1 MKPQDEVA
9 AWFVGV
15 LFSGLFVGIVAAF
28 VYGCSSPVASPVD
41 ASAPDAPAAVDAAP
55 REPGMVI
62 PPHDAGP
69 PNLFFPCDDDAAG
82 CWPRIC
88 PPWCEEGN
96 LPPERNQ

>member
-1 MKPQDEVA
+1 MSRTNSCRE
-9 AWFVGV
+9 GYLL
-15 LFSGLFVGIVAAF
+15 LFWLVFDFALFVWLIS
-28 VYGCSSPVASPVD
+28 CSSPTTPPVD
-41 ASAPDAPAAVDAAP
+41 AAAPDAPVSADAAP

-82 CWPRIC
+82 CWPRVC

-96 LPPERNQ
+96 APPERNQ